1 MHHRVGSLGAGA
13 ATNANPGG
21 WRNIFWIQAGFFA
34 LTVIGLLLFYHPK
47 KESDFPRMSWKKV
60 IWACDPI
67 GSFLFIVATTLML
80 LALDWAGGVYPWHDK
95 HVVAPLTIG
104 LVSLVAF
111 ALYGELLTKV
121 IACARL
127 TIWQNGKAETMVLS
141 LMCSSATGP
150 IFRYRYSHLLLKAG
164 YFTVPS
170 IASLR

>member
-1 MHHRVGSLGAGA
+1 MHRRVGSLGAGA

-111 ALYGELLTKV
+111 ALYGKLL
-121 IACARL
+121 ANLLHARD
-127 TIWQNGKAETMVLS
+127 
-141 LMCSSATGP
+141 
-150 IFRYRYSHLLLKAG
+150 
-164 YFTVPS
+164 
-170 IASLR
+170 